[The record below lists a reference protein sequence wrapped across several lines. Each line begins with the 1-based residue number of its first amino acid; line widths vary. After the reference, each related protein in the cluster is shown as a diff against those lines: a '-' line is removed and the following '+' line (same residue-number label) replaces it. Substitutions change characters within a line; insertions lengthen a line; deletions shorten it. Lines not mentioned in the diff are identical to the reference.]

1 MNEQAVETKTAQ
13 QPAGRKP
20 TGGKG
25 ARRKAAA
32 NRGKAEVS
40 LQAQVKSWLAMSRDD
55 LDALYKKAKP
65 GAVPQGDTIGTAILA
80 GGPFA
85 RVFAKLARSLAW
97 QGKVFDLFGPNYDTG
112 VVVNKVTPAGLNLI
126 VAKVYRDKSWMD
138 GEDTIVIDYSQTSLL
153 ARQIRD
159 EIREISP
166 GLYLGKVWFG
176 KRRVLDFALETREP
190 EQA

>member
-1 MNEQAVETKTAQ
+1 MNEQAMETKSAQ
-13 QPAGRKP
+13 QPADEKATGRKS
-20 TGGKG
+20 T
-25 ARRKAAA
+25 RRKAAA
-32 NRGKAEVS
+32 SRAKTEVPA
-40 LQAQVKSWLAMSRDD
+40 QAQINSWLAMSRSD
-55 LDALYKKAKP
+55 LDALYRKAKP
-65 GAVPQGDTIGTAILA
+65 GPIPQGDTLGTAILA

-85 RVFAKLARSLAW
+85 RVLAKLARSLAW
-97 QGKVFDLFGPNYDTG
+97 QGKVFDLFGPSYDAG
-112 VVVNKVTPAGLNLI
+112 VVVNKVTPVGLNLI